1 MEDMC
6 EITDKI
12 EDIVNKD
19 KNGKALIL
27 ITKLID
33 DRFNSISKGQK
44 SIETKI
50 EHVNEKLVRFS
61 ENEKEL
67 KRINEDIESL
77 PTIKFFCVHPKLGI
91 MFVVFLILGILMAYF
106 SGIDNLVQL
115 IVK

>member
-12 EDIVNKD
+12 EDIVTKD

-44 SIETKI
+44 SIE
-50 EHVNEKLVRFS
+50 EKVENINKRLVRID
-61 ENEKEL
+61 NDEKEL
-67 KRINEDIESL
+67 INIKRDIDSL
-77 PTIKFFCVHPKLGI
+77 QTIKFFCVHPKLGI
-91 MFVVFLILGILMAYF
+91 LFIIFLILGVIMAYF
-106 SGIDNLVQL
+106 SGIDNLMQL
-115 IVK
+115 ILK